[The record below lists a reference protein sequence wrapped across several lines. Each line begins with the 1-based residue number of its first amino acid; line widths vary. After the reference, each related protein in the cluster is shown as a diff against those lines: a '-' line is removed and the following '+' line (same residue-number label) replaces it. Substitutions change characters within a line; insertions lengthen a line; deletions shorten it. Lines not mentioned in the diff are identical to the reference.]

1 MVITYYGEGSFRL
14 QSGDFSILV
23 DPSNN
28 RLKGDLVIRTLAPVD
43 ALSTG
48 AEEITF
54 SGEYE
59 VRGIEVL
66 GWQVLNESSDKFVKT
81 VYLVKWEDIHIALL
95 GHISD
100 TLSAEILEN
109 LGDPDVLI
117 LPIGGGHFLSSQM
130 AVRLIKQIEPAVV
143 LPSFFKDA
151 KDFLKEIGQKTDAQE
166 KFVFKKKDLDGD
178 KSRVVVL
185 KES

>member
-23 DPSNN
+23 DPDNN
-28 RLKGDLVIRTLAPVD
+28 RLKGDLVIRTLASTSV
-43 ALSTG
+43 LSVG
-48 AEEITF
+48 PDEIAF

-66 GWQVLNESSDKFVKT
+66 GWQVVAESNDRFVKT

-95 GHISD
+95 GHV
-100 TLSAEILEN
+100 TEVLPAEILEN
-109 LGDPDVLI
+109 LDDPDVLI
-117 LPIGGGHFLSSQM
+117 LPVGGGHFLSPQ
-130 AVRLIKQIEPAVV
+130 AATRLVKQLEPAIV
-143 LPSFFKDA
+143 LPSFFKDP
-151 KDFLKEIGQKTDAQE
+151 KDFLKETGQKVEVQE

-178 KSRVVVL
+178 KSRVVIL